1 MNIPISFMISTG
13 RTFGALIG
21 INGNALQFA
30 GIIQVVAVLILGP
43 ILGILVDK
51 KGPLLLLRIIA
62 IISIPPALLL
72 TFFMSYTFVF
82 IFWFIIYVLNLIA
95 LAVCFGPFI
104 MEVYGIQESVILGG
118 IINGFSG
125 FRGILCTLCAFGFSL
140 VCDNEKKCLKSRYAA
155 MYLISGICCAFS
167 AILLFFERIDKFKY
181 EKIENEEIL
190 NNNVDN
196 KNEFLIPDETKG
208 KEE

>member
-1 MNIPISFMISTG
+1 
-13 RTFGALIG
+13 
-21 INGNALQFA
+21 
-30 GIIQVVAVLILGP
+30 
-43 ILGILVDK
+43 
-51 KGPLLLLRIIA
+51 
-62 IISIPPALLL
+62 
-72 TFFMSYTFVF
+72 
-82 IFWFIIYVLNLIA
+82 
-95 LAVCFGPFI
+95 

-140 VCDNEKKCLKSRYAA
+140 VCDNEKKCLKSRYGA
-155 MYLISGICCAFS
+155 MYLISGICAAFS
-167 AILLFFERIDKFKY
+167 AILLFFEKLDKFKY
-181 EKIENEEIL
+181 EKIEDEEIL